1 MWHDIITS
9 PIFVLR
15 TEVVTKA
22 LVSAILV
29 STSPISVLGAVLV
42 TKPLMS
48 GTFLLIS
55 ILFPSWLC

>member
-15 TEVVTKA
+15 TKVVTKA

-29 STSPISVLGAVLV
+29 STSPIFMLGAVLV

-48 GTFLLIS
+48 GIFLSIS
-55 ILFPSWLC
+55 ILFPS